1 MQIMIQVLQY
11 PNKTKESMPIHMIYY
26 DTFKTHICKQAVNY
40 ANKCHIKFLDACRLG
55 LFHFRVA
62 TCYVCV
68 RLYSSNEIRKIQNEY
83 LISFVKIWWVCSFD
97 CTALT
102 RLLIKL
108 KTKMLD
114 KSRLM
119 RLFLQ
124 NQNIIQMQYV
134 DLSNAIIRG
143 WFNLK
148 NKVYIINVI
157 QLLLMMLMEKEAI
170 CASARFLMSSGV
182 KNTPLEV
189 KLRIK
194 VYHKCV
200 RTWLFFTIFGQIYIK
215 VERAYLTCDVIRNS
229 LRLC

>member
-1 MQIMIQVLQY
+1 MY
-11 PNKTKESMPIHMIYY
+11 WFNKIAH
-26 DTFKTHICKQAVNY
+26 
-40 ANKCHIKFLDACRLG
+40 
-55 LFHFRVA
+55 
-62 TCYVCV
+62 
-68 RLYSSNEIRKIQNEY
+68 KIE
-83 LISFVKIWWVCSFD
+83 K
-97 CTALT
+97 
-102 RLLIKL
+102 
-108 KTKMLD
+108 KMLD

-182 KNTPLEV
+182 KNTPLPLEV